1 MTVDAD
7 GFVARWARR
16 KARVQSGIADPLA
29 APAGLAGVAAPFVP
43 TQMPGTAPPLVR
55 APLPGAEQPLV
66 APPMPGTAPPLVRV
80 ETAPVATGE
89 PPPLPLPLPT
99 MNDVARLTRASD
111 YSRFVLPG
119 VDEGVKN
126 AAMKKLFTDP
136 HFNVMDGLDT
146 YIDDYGKPDPIPIAM
161 LRQMNQAKFLGLFD
175 DEDEGEGE
183 GEAAAL
189 VASIN
194 GASSAA
200 VAQSVPLEE
209 SGSLSDERATRAEPH
224 PDDDPDLRLQ
234 QDDAPGRTGAD
245 PGPRA

>member
-29 APAGLAGVAAPFVP
+29 VPAGLAEVTAPFVP
-43 TQMPGTAPPLVR
+43 TQMPGTAQPFVR

-89 PPPLPLPLPT
+89 PPPLPT

-175 DEDEGEGE
+175 DEDEGE
-183 GEAAAL
+183 AAAL
-189 VASIN
+189 VASTN

-209 SGSLSDERATRAEPH
+209 SGSLSDEREPRAEPR